1 MKLIN
6 EWKRKKKKKKIHVS
20 DSLEDLLSKGDNSND
35 NEEFTMVNKDNE
47 DKVSNFQEIKQKDIT
62 LERSLDDLIKADP
75 LNIPSKD
82 SPKSFEIQADN
93 IDRDGFKVECPPA
106 IDTIPWTE
114 EAYSDVILMAKAI
127 NEISIEKYGDDS
139 KKLEV
144 YCYVLTDSNK
154 IYPNIPARITE
165 IYIPYHSL
173 SETSV
178 NVSEEGVLEVQ
189 KYIKENNKILLGW
202 AHSHGHFKVY
212 SSKTDEINH
221 KTLLNDTSN
230 IIKINNFNLKYV
242 YGITINDQAEKYGVI
257 ITQYPCGNLIRRV
270 DQNFDIQGEDYSVS
284 QKTQRYS
291 EIKKI
296 LESRAAITPPNP
308 EKSHEDMIKELKDE
322 LQIEFTRKLRK
333 SKNLLIDEL
342 PEDIEDNFQ
351 QIQTILQRYDTLILD
366 STEETFNS
374 VSEKLIK
381 SIKKFNNNI

>member
-1 MKLIN
+1 M
-6 EWKRKKKKKKIHVS
+6 EEEKKEKKTYVS
-20 DSLEDLLSKGDNSND
+20 DSLDDLLSNEDNSEDIEKINIK
-35 NEEFTMVNKDNE
+35 NEHNQ
-47 DKVSNFQEIKQKDIT
+47 DKSSNFQDINQKDVT
-62 LERSLDDLIKADP
+62 LERSLDDLIKTDP

-82 SPKSFEIQADN
+82 NPKSFEILVEDFN
-93 IDRDGFKVECPPA
+93 KEGFKIECPPA

-114 EAYSDVILMAKAI
+114 EAFSDVILMAKAI

-154 IYPNIPARITE
+154 ISPNIPARITE

-178 NVSEEGVLEVQ
+178 NVSEEGILEVQ
-189 KYIKENNKILLGW
+189 KYIKENNKTLLGW

-230 IIKINNFNLKYV
+230 IIDINNFKLKYV
-242 YGITINDQAEKYGVI
+242 YGITINDESEKYGVI
-257 ITQYPCGNLIRRV
+257 LTQYPCGNLIHRV
-270 DQNFDIQGEDYSVS
+270 DQNFDIQGEGYNSA
-284 QKTQRYS
+284 QKIQRYS

-296 LESRAAITPPNP
+296 LESRASISQPTPD
-308 EKSHEDMIKELKDE
+308 KSLEDIIKELKDE
-322 LQIEFTRKLRK
+322 LEIEFTRRLRK
-333 SKNLLIDEL
+333 SKNLLYDEL
-342 PEDIEDNFQ
+342 PEEDIEDNFQ
-351 QIQTILQRYDTLILD
+351 QIQTILQRYDSLILD

-374 VSEKLIK
+374 VAEKLLK
-381 SIKKFNNNI
+381 SINKFKNNI